1 MDGMI
6 DSLMGIFELSCSS
19 DLCPENLH
27 PALEV
32 KGELWPELGVGPGR
46 EAGVPDGGW
55 GSSPQTRAPAG
66 PGGLGSCL
74 DGALGCCC
82 CVADLRAPQPKSSRH
97 VVSDSIA
104 TS

>member
-55 GSSPQTRAPAG
+55 GSSPRVIELLSKGFCKAVSSFSTSALPTHPAKN
-66 PGGLGSCL
+66 
-74 DGALGCCC
+74 
-82 CVADLRAPQPKSSRH
+82 QK
-97 VVSDSIA
+97 
-104 TS
+104 